1 MERDLTYNAPKIKF
15 TDTEG
20 QEEHF
25 YFNRSNNSTNDL
37 TSHDSSST
45 QLQDANSEDKPHH
58 HHHIIHFLTIP
69 MKIVLNHYINQ
80 KQDFINHYFIM
91 IVIIAIA
98 A

>member
-45 QLQDANSEDKPHH
+45 QLQDANSRRQAPPPPPPHNP
-58 HHHIIHFLTIP
+58 FSDNP

-80 KQDFINHYFIM
+80 KQDFINHYS
-91 IVIIAIA
+91 
-98 A
+98 